1 MKKLTSIVLIMIL
14 ALSAIPA
21 FAADQDIVEIAV
33 DNGSFTILVAALQ
46 EADLVGA
53 LQGEGPF
60 TVFAPTD
67 DAFAALLEALD
78 ISAEQLLAQPG
89 LADVLLYH
97 VVSGKVMSTDL
108 SDGMMAPTLNGESI
122 TVDLSMGVKINDS
135 SVAIADIEATNGVIH
150 VIDQVLVP
158 SNFELVIEDMMMEE
172 NDIVDIALGN
182 EDFSMLVAL
191 LQQADLVGALQG
203 EGPFTVFAPTNDAFA
218 DLLAALDIS
227 AADLLAQPALAD
239 VLLYH
244 VVSGKVMSGDLSDGL
259 MAPTLNGESIAFDLS
274 DGVKVNMSN
283 VISAD
288 IVASNGVVHVV
299 DSVLVPGNF
308 VLADMMDDEEIPKT
322 NDIGLLPYALLSVIG
337 LAGYKSFKRK

>member
-1 MKKLTSIVLIMIL
+1 MKKLMSMVLIMIL

-67 DAFAALLEALD
+67 DAFIALLGALD
-78 ISAEQLLAQPG
+78 ITAEQLLAQPA

-158 SNFELVIEDMMMEE
+158 SNFELVLEE
-172 NDIVDIALGN
+172 EMDIVDIALGN
-182 EDFSMLVAL
+182 EDFSILVAA

-259 MAPTLNGESIAFDLS
+259 EAPTLNGESIAFDLS

-288 IVASNGVVHVV
+288 IEASNGVVHVV
-299 DSVLVPGNF
+299 DSVLVPSNF
-308 VLADMMDDEEIPKT
+308 VLAEVMDDEEIPKT